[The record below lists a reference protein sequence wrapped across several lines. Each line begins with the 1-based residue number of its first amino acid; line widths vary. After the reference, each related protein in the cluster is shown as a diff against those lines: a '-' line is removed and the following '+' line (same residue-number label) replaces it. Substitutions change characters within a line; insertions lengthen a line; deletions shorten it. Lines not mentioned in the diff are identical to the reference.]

1 MDLHVIY
8 DGVLLTYYKEDSSLN
23 NKTPG
28 TRKINFIMDGNHNTI
43 WYDERDNTIES
54 LGKLDYR
61 STIEEGESKDFF
73 LKLKN
78 DFNNYKLKNPSLG
91 NIDTG
96 AEIEYSPERHL
107 MIKDFFEFLK
117 SENRETKINEILN

>member
-1 MDLHVIY
+1 MNLQVIY
-8 DGVLLTYYKEDSSLN
+8 DGVLLSCYQEDNIISGIPSIY
-23 NKTPG
+23 
-28 TRKINFIMDGNHNTI
+28 KINFIIGGDIHTI

-54 LGKLDYR
+54 LGKFNYR

-117 SENRETKINEILN
+117 SENRNNKINEILN